1 MLSSHEVSISPLA
14 VQCSVQCRMLASCME
29 PLTGLQESM
38 QGLEVCL
45 LELIRIESYPEV
57 RC

>member
-1 MLSSHEVSISPLA
+1 
-14 VQCSVQCRMLASCME
+14 ME

-57 RC
+57 RCLKTLSLR